1 MADEDTERIDR
12 ELASRTKEVASMS
25 ATLIELD
32 SHPGLEHVR
41 RYEPTGVTAQRW
53 AAVEKTLAQLW
64 EDLGRMTSILD
75 SARTVRGRR
84 SHVDDDERAEL
95 TRLLFGRPLEVS
107 RQRIPLGQR
116 TITGPAETVESIGL
130 AGIVDRMRADYPAV
144 GEFFDSVDA
153 VNSLVAE
160 RLAPTQDRLDE
171 AGVAG
176 PKEIADLLTV
186 SATDPLSLTTQ
197 EVERRISAIEDGIE
211 HRAAEL
217 AELAALQGN
226 WPDVLAATAVQLDAL
241 REATQRAARV
251 RARAEQ
257 SVVSGPLPS
266 HADAEPDLRAAL
278 EAIAAPDPAELRSLR
293 QRIESALRVMAEDEE
308 LAQGLL
314 DRRSELSGR
323 LTAYQAKAARLG
335 LGEDPDMLASGR
347 IAAGLLARQPC
358 DLRAVTRAITD
369 FQQLIVQ
376 KQGRTR

>member
-1 MADEDTERIDR
+1 MTDEDTERIDR
-12 ELASRTKEVASMS
+12 ELASRTKEVAAMS
-25 ATLIELD
+25 ATLIELE

-53 AAVEKTLAQLW
+53 AVIEKTLAQLW

-75 SARTVRGRR
+75 SARTVRARR
-84 SHVDDDERAEL
+84 SHVDDDDRAEL

-107 RQRIPLGQR
+107 RQRIPFAQR
-116 TITGPAETVESIGL
+116 AITGPAETVESIGL
-130 AGIVDRMRADYPAV
+130 AGIVHRMRADYPAV
-144 GEFFDSVDA
+144 AEFFDSVDG

-160 RLAPTQDRLDE
+160 RLGPTQDRLDE

-176 PKEIADLLTV
+176 PKEIGDLLTV
-186 SATDPLSLTTQ
+186 SATDPLSLTMQ

-211 HRAAEL
+211 HRVVEL

-226 WPDVLAATAVQLDAL
+226 WPDVLAATAVRLDAL
-241 REATQRAARV
+241 RDATQRAARV

-257 SVVSGPLPS
+257 SVVSGPLPV

-278 EAIAAPDPAELRSLR
+278 EAIAAPDPAALRSLR

-358 DLRAVTRAITD
+358 DLRTVTRAITD

>member
-1 MADEDTERIDR
+1 MAEVSTEAIDR
-12 ELASRTKEVASMS
+12 ELASRTKEVAAMS
-25 ATLIELD
+25 ATLIELE

-41 RYEPTGVTAQRW
+41 RYEPTGMTAQRW
-53 AAVEKTLAQLW
+53 AVIEKTFAQLW

-75 SARTVRGRR
+75 SARTVRARR
-84 SHVDDDERAEL
+84 SHVDDDDRAEL

-107 RQRIPLGQR
+107 RQRIPFAQR
-116 TITGPAETVESIGL
+116 AITGPAETVESIGL
-130 AGIVDRMRADYPAV
+130 AGIVHRMRADYPAV
-144 GEFFDSVDA
+144 AEFFDSVDG

-160 RLAPTQDRLDE
+160 RLGPTQDRLDE

-176 PKEIADLLTV
+176 PKEIGDLLTV
-186 SATDPLSLTTQ
+186 SATDPLSLTMQ

-211 HRAAEL
+211 HRVVEL

-226 WPDVLAATAVQLDAL
+226 WPDVLAATAVRLDAL
-241 REATQRAARV
+241 RDATQRAARV

-257 SVVSGPLPS
+257 SVVSGPLPV

-278 EAIAAPDPAELRSLR
+278 EAIAAPDPAALRSLR

-358 DLRAVTRAITD
+358 DLRTVTRAITD

>member
-1 MADEDTERIDR
+1 MTDEDTERIDR
-12 ELASRTKEVASMS
+12 ELASRTKEVAAMS
-25 ATLIELD
+25 ATLIELE

-41 RYEPTGVTAQRW
+41 RYAPTGVTAQRW
-53 AAVEKTLAQLW
+53 AVIEKTFAQLW

-75 SARTVRGRR
+75 SARTVRARR
-84 SHVDDDERAEL
+84 SHVDDDDRAEL

-144 GEFFDSVDA
+144 AEFFDSVDG

-160 RLAPTQDRLDE
+160 RLGPTQDRLDE

-176 PKEIADLLTV
+176 PKEIGNLLTV

-211 HRAAEL
+211 HRAVEL

-226 WPDVLAATAVQLDAL
+226 WPDVLAATAVRLDAL
-241 REATQRAARV
+241 RDATQRAARI

-257 SVVSGPLPS
+257 SVVSGPLPV

-278 EAIAAPDPAELRSLR
+278 EAIAAPDPAALRLLR

-358 DLRAVTRAITD
+358 DLRTVTRAITD

>member
-1 MADEDTERIDR
+1 MTEEDTERIDR
-12 ELASRTKEVASMS
+12 ELATRTKEVAAMS
-25 ATLIELD
+25 ATLIELE

-41 RYEPTGVTAQRW
+41 RYAPTGVTAQRW
-53 AAVEKTLAQLW
+53 AVIEKTFAQLW

-75 SARTVRGRR
+75 SARTVRARR
-84 SHVDDDERAEL
+84 SKPDDDDRAEL

-116 TITGPAETVESIGL
+116 AITGPAETVESVGL
-130 AGIVDRMRADYPAV
+130 ADVVDRMRADYPAV
-144 GEFFDSVDA
+144 AEFFDSVDG

-160 RLAPTQDRLDE
+160 RLGPTQDRLDE

-176 PKEIADLLTV
+176 PKEIGDLLTV

-197 EVERRISAIEDGIE
+197 DVERRINAIEDGIE

-241 REATQRAARV
+241 RDATQRAARI

-257 SVVSGPLPS
+257 SVVSGPLPA

-278 EAIAAPDPAELRSLR
+278 EAIAAPDPAALRLLR
-293 QRIESALRVMAEDEE
+293 QRIESALRFMAEDEE

-358 DLRAVTRAITD
+358 DLRTVTRAITD

>member
-1 MADEDTERIDR
+1 MTEEGTEAIDR
-12 ELASRTKEVASMS
+12 ELASRTKEVAAMS
-25 ATLIELD
+25 ATLIELE
-32 SHPGLEHVR
+32 SHQGLEHVR
-41 RYEPTGVTAQRW
+41 RYEPTGMTAQRW
-53 AAVEKTLAQLW
+53 AVIEKTFAQLW

-75 SARTVRGRR
+75 SARTVRARR
-84 SHVDDDERAEL
+84 SHVDDDDRAEL

-144 GEFFDSVDA
+144 AEFFDSVDG

-160 RLAPTQDRLDE
+160 RLGPTQDRLDE

-176 PKEIADLLTV
+176 PKEIGDLLTV

-226 WPDVLAATAVQLDAL
+226 WPDVLAATAVRLDAL
-241 REATQRAARV
+241 RDATQRAARV
-251 RARAEQ
+251 RAHAEQ
-257 SVVSGPLPS
+257 RVVSGPLPV

-278 EAIAAPDPAELRSLR
+278 DAIAAPDPAALRLLR
-293 QRIESALRVMAEDEE
+293 QRIESALRVMGEDEE

-358 DLRAVTRAITD
+358 DLRTVTRAITD

>member
-1 MADEDTERIDR
+1 
-12 ELASRTKEVASMS
+12 
-25 ATLIELD
+25 
-32 SHPGLEHVR
+32 
-41 RYEPTGVTAQRW
+41 
-53 AAVEKTLAQLW
+53 
-64 EDLGRMTSILD
+64 MTSILD
-75 SARTVRGRR
+75 SARTVRARR
-84 SHVDDDERAEL
+84 SHVDDDDRAEL

-107 RQRIPLGQR
+107 RQRIPFAQR
-116 TITGPAETVESIGL
+116 AITGPAETVESIGL
-130 AGIVDRMRADYPAV
+130 AGIVHRMRADYPAV
-144 GEFFDSVDA
+144 AEFFDSVDG

-160 RLAPTQDRLDE
+160 RLGPTQDRLDE

-176 PKEIADLLTV
+176 PKEIGDLLTV
-186 SATDPLSLTTQ
+186 SATDPLSLTMQ

-211 HRAAEL
+211 HRVVEL

-226 WPDVLAATAVQLDAL
+226 WPDVLAATAVRLDAL
-241 REATQRAARV
+241 RDATQRAARV

-257 SVVSGPLPS
+257 SVVSGPLPV

-278 EAIAAPDPAELRSLR
+278 EAIAAPDPAALRSLR

-358 DLRAVTRAITD
+358 DLRTVTRAITD

>member
-1 MADEDTERIDR
+1 MTDEDTERIDR
-12 ELASRTKEVASMS
+12 ELASRTKEVAAMS
-25 ATLIELD
+25 ATLIELE
-32 SHPGLEHVR
+32 SHQGLEHVR

-53 AAVEKTLAQLW
+53 AVIEKTLAQLW

-75 SARTVRGRR
+75 SARTVRARR
-84 SHVDDDERAEL
+84 SHVDDDDRAEL

-107 RQRIPLGQR
+107 RQRIPFAQR
-116 TITGPAETVESIGL
+116 AITGPAETVESIGL
-130 AGIVDRMRADYPAV
+130 AGIVHRMRADYPAV
-144 GEFFDSVDA
+144 AEFFDSVDG

-160 RLAPTQDRLDE
+160 RLGPTQDRLDE

-176 PKEIADLLTV
+176 PKEIGDLLTV
-186 SATDPLSLTTQ
+186 SATDPLSLTMQ

-211 HRAAEL
+211 HRVVEL

-226 WPDVLAATAVQLDAL
+226 WPDVLAATAVRLDAL
-241 REATQRAARV
+241 RDATQRAARV

-257 SVVSGPLPS
+257 SVVSGPLPV

-278 EAIAAPDPAELRSLR
+278 EAIAAPDPAALRSLR

-358 DLRAVTRAITD
+358 DLRTVTRAITD